1 MRCHHERLTRY
12 HSTVLRKPVS
22 NVSRCFHPNSVENSC
37 GIYPV
42 SPVMA
47 GAIGDK
53 GNESVAAAYFTA
65 WNQLVQKCT
74 PGSGLFF
81 RSGRRCNRYVGDVM
95 RKSNMKRQRRDA
107 ALGGGNWSQAGH
119 HGRPQQGPRRPAQG
133 NSVRSRSAGFVQRC
147 RCSAT
152 RHGLTAE
159 TAVGGLEDSED
170 YKGSKAC
177 NLNPERV
184 FHRTAICTVC

>member
-1 MRCHHERLTRY
+1 MRCPRTVDQIPFDRLAQASLKCLAR
-12 HSTVLRKPVS
+12 LPPQLGR
-22 NVSRCFHPNSVENSC
+22 NSC

-42 SPVMA
+42 SQVMA
-47 GAIGDK
+47 GAIGDR

-74 PGSGLFF
+74 PGSGLFY

-95 RKSNMKRQRRDA
+95 RKIEYEAPAPRRSVGRRQLEPSRTP
-107 ALGGGNWSQAGH
+107 WSPSA
-119 HGRPQQGPRRPAQG
+119 GPRRPAQG
-133 NSVRSRSAGFVQRC
+133 NSVRSRSAGFVQRS

-152 RHGLTAE
+152 RYGLTAE

-177 NLNPERV
+177 NLIPEHV